1 MKYAEMT
8 RQVIK
13 ETMGYGVEVA
23 SGEAEQE
30 WGGTGHRRIQNE
42 DWFDYLVCSTS
53 SYFCS
58 VSAEFCILFQFPQVC
73 FLRCCTER

>member
-30 WGGTGHRRIQNE
+30 WGEQVTGEYKTRIG
-42 DWFDYLVCSTS
+42 S
-53 SYFCS
+53 
-58 VSAEFCILFQFPQVC
+58 II
-73 FLRCCTER
+73 